1 MKVWKRTLPAW
12 LLILVMLL
20 TACGTPSQSAQPDST
35 EGWRKVYEETGA
47 YLQAQAAPSV
57 GSIGGEWAV
66 IGLSRAGLLSDAA
79 AQSYEQ
85 AAEDYVK
92 QAGSVR
98 LHHAKSTENSRT
110 ILGLTAAGYD
120 AANVAGVDLTAG
132 LTDMAYLR
140 AQGTNGPIWALI
152 ALDCHGY
159 DIPQCADGEEQVTR
173 EGLVAEIL
181 SYQCSDGGWA
191 LMGDESDVDMTAMA
205 LTALAP
211 YKDDVE
217 VKAAVD
223 AALAYLSD
231 AQQDDGGLMGWGTA
245 NSESCAQVIV
255 ALTALGIDPA
265 ADSRFVKNGASP
277 LDGLCAFACEGGGFC
292 HSNEQAEPDGMATEQ
307 GFYALAAYDRFRQGM
322 TSLFDMTD
330 IKVK

>member
-140 AQGTNGPIWALI
+140 AQGTTGPIWALI

-231 AQQDDGGLMGWGTA
+231 AQQDDGGFMGWGTA

>member
-1 MKVWKRTLPAW
+1 MKKHSIA
-12 LLILVMLL
+12 LLLLLVLL
-20 TACGTPSQSAQPDST
+20 TGCGAKT
-35 EGWRKVYEETGA
+35 EEAPWQTAYRETGK
-47 YLQAQAAPSV
+47 YLQEQDALSAGSV
-57 GSIGGEWAV
+57 GGEWAV
-66 IGLSRAGLLSDAA
+66 IGLSRAGLLSNET

-85 AAEDYVK
+85 TVEDYVK

-110 ILGLTAAGYD
+110 ILGLTAAGYN

-159 DIPQCADGEEQVTR
+159 DIPQCADGEEQTTC

-205 LTALAP
+205 LTSLAP
-211 YKDDVE
+211 YQEEID

-223 AALAYLSD
+223 AALTYLSD
-231 AQQDDGGLMGWGTA
+231 AQQADGGFMSWGES

-277 LDGLCAFACEGGGFC
+277 LDGLCAFACTGGGFR
-292 HSNEQAEPDGMATEQ
+292 HSARQTKPDGMATEQ
-307 GFYALAAYDRFRQGM
+307 GFYALVAYDRFRQGQ
-322 TSLFDMTD
+322 TRLFDMTD
-330 IKVK
+330 IEVK

>member
-1 MKVWKRTLPAW
+1 MKVWKRSLPVW
-12 LLILVMLL
+12 LLTLVMLL

-231 AQQDDGGLMGWGTA
+231 AQQDDGGFMGWGTA

>member
-110 ILGLTAAGYD
+110 ILGLTAAGCD

-132 LTDMAYLR
+132 LSDMTFVR
-140 AQGTNGPIWALI
+140 AQGLNGPIWALI

-231 AQQDDGGLMGWGTA
+231 AQQDDGGFMGWGTA

>member
-1 MKVWKRTLPAW
+1 MKVWKRSLPVW
-12 LLILVMLL
+12 LLTLVMLL

-47 YLQAQAAPSV
+47 YLQAQTAPTV

-66 IGLSRAGLLSDAA
+66 IGLSRARLLSDET

-85 AAEDYVK
+85 TVEDYVK

-231 AQQDDGGLMGWGTA
+231 AQQDDGGFMGWGTA

-292 HSNEQAEPDGMATEQ
+292 HSSEQAEPDGMATEQ

>member
-159 DIPQCADGEEQVTR
+159 DIPQCADGEEQTTC

-205 LTALAP
+205 LTSLAP
-211 YKDDVE
+211 YQEETDI
-217 VKAAVD
+217 KAAVD
-223 AALAYLSD
+223 APLTYLSD
-231 AQQDDGGLMGWGTA
+231 AQQADGGFMSWGES

-265 ADSRFVKNGASP
+265 SDERFLKDGASP
-277 LDGLCAFACEGGGFC
+277 LDGLCAFACTGGGFR
-292 HSNEQAEPDGMATEQ
+292 HSARQTKPDGMATEQ
-307 GFYALAAYDRFRQGM
+307 GFYALTAYDRFQQGK
-322 TSLFDMTD
+322 TRLFDMTD
-330 IKVK
+330 IA

>member
-1 MKVWKRTLPAW
+1 MKKRSIA
-12 LLILVMLL
+12 LLLLLVLL
-20 TACGTPSQSAQPDST
+20 TGCGAKT
-35 EGWRKVYEETGA
+35 EEAPWQTAYRETGK
-47 YLQAQAAPSV
+47 YLQEQDTLSAGSV
-57 GSIGGEWAV
+57 GGEWSV

-85 AAEDYVK
+85 TAEDYVK

-110 ILGLTAAGYD
+110 ILGLTAAGYN

-173 EGLVAEIL
+173 EGLVAGIL

-191 LMGDESDVDMTAMA
+191 LMGDESDVDLTAMA

-211 YKDDVE
+211 YKDDAE

-223 AALAYLSD
+223 AALTYLSD
-231 AQQDDGGLMGWGTA
+231 AQQDDGGFMSWGAA

-265 ADSRFVKNGASP
+265 ADARFTKAGGTAI
-277 LDGLCAFACEGGGFC
+277 DALCAFACEGGGFR
-292 HSNEQAEPDGMATEQ
+292 HSDEQTGPDGMATEQ
-307 GFYALAAYDRFRQGM
+307 GFYALTAYDRFRQGQ
-322 TSLFDMTD
+322 TRLFDMTD
-330 IKVK
+330 IEVK

>member
-1 MKVWKRTLPAW
+1 MKVWKRSLPVW
-12 LLILVMLL
+12 LLTLVMLL
-20 TACGTPSQSAQPDST
+20 TACGTPSQPDQPDGT
-35 EGWRKVYEETGA
+35 ETWREAYEETGA
-47 YLQAQAAPSV
+47 YLQAQTAPTA

-66 IGLSRAGLLSDAA
+66 IGLSRAGLLSDET

-85 AAEDYVK
+85 TVEDYVK

-110 ILGLTAAGYD
+110 ILGLTAAGYN

-132 LTDMAYLR
+132 LSDMTFVR
-140 AQGTNGPIWALI
+140 AQGLNGPIWALI

-231 AQQDDGGLMGWGTA
+231 AQQDDGGFMGWGTA

-307 GFYALAAYDRFRQGM
+307 GFYALAAYDRFRQGI

>member
-140 AQGTNGPIWALI
+140 AQGTNGLIWALI

-231 AQQDDGGLMGWGTA
+231 AQQDDGGFMGWGTA